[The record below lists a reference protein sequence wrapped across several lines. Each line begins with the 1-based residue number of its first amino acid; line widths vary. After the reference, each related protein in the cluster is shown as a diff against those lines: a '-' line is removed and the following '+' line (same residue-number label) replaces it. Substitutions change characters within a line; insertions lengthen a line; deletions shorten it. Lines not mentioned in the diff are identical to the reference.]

1 MLVLPQKERQDMKGK
16 RYSAEQI
23 VKILREAEKADS
35 AREVVRR
42 YNITE
47 QTFYRWKRVYGGMEV
62 TDIKRLKAMQEE
74 NAQLKKLVADQALK
88 ISLLEEVNS
97 KKW

>member
-1 MLVLPQKERQDMKGK
+1 LPQKKGKTMKGK

-23 VKILREAEKADS
+23 VKILREAEKAGT
-35 AREVVRR
+35 AREVIRR
-42 YNITE
+42 YDITE
-47 QTFYRWKRVYGGMEV
+47 QTFYRWKRVYAGMEV

-74 NAQLKKLVADQALK
+74 NTQLKKLVADQALK
-88 ISLLEEVNS
+88 ISLLEDVNS